1 MAGRKIKSAFSA
13 VAASC
18 VVQWCIDNSV
28 GIVSGTKFVLAHV
41 MPLCLSV
48 AHSGSDVFRV
58 SGKSGGPDLSVTI
71 QPYTVR
77 SLETAFA
84 AMLHNVL
91 NGGEGAFVPNEVQV
105 THLFMY

>member
-18 VVQWCIDNSV
+18 VVQYIDNSV

-41 MPLCLSV
+41 MHLCLSV

-58 SGKSGGPDLSVTI
+58 SGKSGGPDLSVTH
-71 QPYTVR
+71 TCFVHGR
-77 SLETAFA
+77 LASAAVTALVA
-84 AMLHNVL
+84 
-91 NGGEGAFVPNEVQV
+91 
-105 THLFMY
+105 

>member
-1 MAGRKIKSAFSA
+1 MTGRKIKSAFSA

-18 VVQWCIDNSV
+18 VVQYIDNSV

-71 QPYTVR
+71 QTYTVR